1 MGELPAGIAP
11 DRYGEG
17 GVVEELESHVAD
29 LLGKPAAA
37 FFVSGTMA
45 QQIALRIHADRR
57 SARTIVFHP
66 SCHIDRHEGRAFERL
81 HGLIGR
87 PVGDPFRVLTLEAL
101 EEVAEAPAA
110 LVLELPQRE
119 IGGQLP
125 EWEELTG
132 QVEWARGRGAAAHLD
147 GARLWQCPDAYQR
160 PLDEIAGLFDTVYV
174 SFYKD
179 LGAFSGSALAGSED
193 LIAAAREWRLRH
205 GGTLF
210 AMWPYAASALA
221 CLRARLPR
229 MKAYRDHALAIA
241 TALDGLDR
249 VRVVPD
255 PPQTSMF
262 HLHLQVPADVFERN
276 VLEIAREEGLWT
288 WQSTFPSINPDWQV
302 VELTV
307 GDATLEFEPEEARR
321 IIERLISV

>member
-1 MGELPAGIAP
+1 
-11 DRYGEG
+11 
-17 GVVEELESHVAD
+17 
-29 LLGKPAAA
+29 
-37 FFVSGTMA
+37 
-45 QQIALRIHADRR
+45 
-57 SARTIVFHP
+57 
-66 SCHIDRHEGRAFERL
+66 
-81 HGLIGR
+81 
-87 PVGDPFRVLTLEAL
+87 
-101 EEVAEAPAA
+101 
-110 LVLELPQRE
+110 
-119 IGGQLP
+119 
-125 EWEELTG
+125 
-132 QVEWARGRGAAAHLD
+132 
-147 GARLWQCPDAYQR
+147 
-160 PLDEIAGLFDTVYV
+160 
-174 SFYKD
+174 
-179 LGAFSGSALAGSED
+179 
-193 LIAAAREWRLRH
+193 
-205 GGTLF
+205 
-210 AMWPYAASALA
+210 
-221 CLRARLPR
+221 